1 MPVKKTFPYT
11 LKLFSALLG
20 ISISYTCFLFLFQYF
35 PLSPKIIIAFQFAFA
50 VFIAFLISSIL
61 QKYIYPLW
69 QKIITA
75 VKAVTLIV
83 SIGLGFLITYH
94 NPLQIPTIP
103 ILNTSVPASSSSS
116 ILFYAGFLSVSI
128 FAGFFFFLVFS
139 FLINQDPKNT
149 KRSILII
156 LFLGVYIF
164 IGTQV
169 FSDYGVSVDEP
180 AQRETSLV
188 NLKYILEKFYPS
200 YAEYHFKDVKE
211 LQGFYNQ
218 YYGIA
223 FQLPLVTLE
232 VLNSVTGQTIWLFRH
247 FATFLFFSMSVVAF
261 QQLVEIITAD
271 WKISLLGTFLFIL
284 APRIFADSFYN
295 IKDAVFLSAFTIAFF
310 FGMRFLKN
318 VNFKNA
324 FLFGLASA
332 FASNVRIITGYL
344 LLFIC
349 IAILLEQINRKN
361 FKNIIAPFILLIL
374 TFFAFLFLFWPG
386 SWENPFQYLF
396 ESISQS
402 LNYQTWNDKIM
413 YMGSYIWGQDPPWH
427 YLPVWM
433 LITIPESYLLLFM
446 IGIIETNYSILKKN
460 SYISS
465 IERNDR
471 ILIISIFL
479 FPILTAIIFKST
491 AYNGWRHF
499 YFTYTPFLLIAVLC
513 LKSIFRWLHDG
524 GFKRICSIGLI
535 GFVLFYQI
543 YLLGW
548 TIKNHP
554 YENVYFNNTM
564 VSLFGGREN
573 FERDYWRLSAKQGW
587 KYILSTDDSEHI
599 EYLYEDG
606 AWANTL
612 ILPDADQKRL
622 QYSLEITDNTDYYIY
637 SYRRPAE
644 LKGKEV
650 YSITVDGLKILSV
663 YKLK

>member
-1 MPVKKTFPYT
+1 MPAKKTFPYT
-11 LKLFSALLG
+11 LSLFSALLG

-35 PLSPKIIIAFQFAFA
+35 PLSPKIIITFQLALSA
-50 VFIAFLISSIL
+50 FIAFLISLIL
-61 QKYIYPLW
+61 RKYIYPLW
-69 QKIITA
+69 QKITTA
-75 VKAVTLIV
+75 IKAVLLIA
-83 SIGLGFLITYH
+83 SIGLGFLITYR
-94 NPLQIPTIP
+94 NPLQIPSIQM
-103 ILNTSVPASSSSS
+103 LNESAPASSSSS
-116 ILFYAGFLSVSI
+116 IFFYIGFSTASI
-128 FAGFFFFLVFS
+128 FAGFIIFLIFS

-149 KRSILII
+149 KRSILLI
-156 LFLGVYIF
+156 LFLGAYVF
-164 IGTQV
+164 IGMQV

-200 YAEYHFKDVKE
+200 YAEYHFKDVEE

-232 VLNSVTGQTIWLFRH
+232 VLNSVAGQAIWLFRH
-247 FATFLFFSMSVVAF
+247 FATFLFFSLGVVAF

-284 APRIFADSFYN
+284 TPRIFADSFYN
-295 IKDAVFLSAFTIAFF
+295 IKDAVFLSAFTIALF

-324 FLFGLASA
+324 FLFGLTGA

-349 IAILLEQINRKN
+349 IAILLEQIHRKN
-361 FKNIIAPFILLIL
+361 FKNIIAPFILLII
-374 TFFAFLFLFWPG
+374 TFFAFLFFFWPG
-386 SWENPFQYLF
+386 SWGNPFRYLL
-396 ESISQS
+396 ESISEF

-433 LITIPESYLLLFM
+433 LITIPESYLLLFVV
-446 IGIIETNYSILKKN
+446 GIIETIHCITKKN
-460 SYISS
+460 SDVSS
-465 IERNDR
+465 IERNTG
-471 ILIISIFL
+471 ILLISIFL
-479 FPILTAIIFKST
+479 FPILTAILFKST
-491 AYNGWRHF
+491 EYNGWRHF
-499 YFTYTPFLLIAVLC
+499 YFLYTPFLLIAILS
-513 LKSIFRWLHDG
+513 LKSIFRWLHSA

-535 GFVLFYQI
+535 GFVLLYQI

-554 YENVYFNNTM
+554 YENVYFNNIM
-564 VSLFGGREN
+564 VSLFGGRDK
-573 FERDYWRLSAKQGW
+573 FERDYWRLSAKQSW
-587 KYILSTDDSEHI
+587 QYILSNDDSEHI

-612 ILPDADQKRL
+612 ILPDADQLRL
-622 QYSLEITDNTDYYIY
+622 QYSLEITDSTDYYIY